1 MAAIVT
7 DDGVTLHAEEAGQ
20 GEPLVF
26 IHEFAGDH
34 RSWEPQVR
42 FFSAAYRCVTY
53 AARGYPPSDVP
64 TDPAAYSQARAVA
77 DAIAVLDGL
86 GIARAHVVGLSMGG
100 FTALHLVLSHP
111 DRILSAVVAGAGY
124 GAQPERADAFRTE
137 SMLTAAAFAAEGA
150 AKVAER
156 YAVGPARVQFQ
167 NKNPRGWAE
176 FAAALAGHSDLGS
189 ALTMRGVQAAR
200 PSLYA
205 LTDELAKVRIPV
217 LVLVGDEDDG
227 CLEPA
232 LMLKRTIPTSG
243 LAVLPRTGHT
253 ANLEEPDVFNRAV
266 DRFLGRRGPRRLA
279 PPRPALGL
287 RLHHGPALTGR
298 VPLPAG
304 EASRGGQHEIRAP
317 AGCGDQIAERRPGR
331 GAGPPHPSRRRLGV
345 VAELLRDPPGA
356 AQDAERRDGRV
367 DGLPDLTRAR
377 YLGAL
382 QRRREQSVGRTGG
395 DAEVVLCWRHREPP
409 RAGFSLTR
417 ACRKRTGDPMV
428 LSTIRS
434 RGVTPPGRGTSP
446 AAPSDRPAPADSGEV
461 RFVGDAVR

>member
-1 MAAIVT
+1 MTGGYVSKTDLVAALLRELVITGELAAGEQLRQRDLAQRFGVSQTPVREAMRRLESEGLLVCDTHRGFTVAAGAGIPAHHGRGSGKSYRNKPVARGTRGADMAAIVT

-34 RSWEPQVR
+34 RSWEPQIR

-64 TDPAAYSQARAVA
+64 TDPAAYSQGRAVA

-86 GIARAHVVGLSMGG
+86 GIARAHLVGLSMGG
-100 FTALHLVLSHP
+100 FTALHLVLARP

-266 DRFLGRRGPRRLA
+266 DRFLGAVARGAWHPRD
-279 PPRPALGL
+279 PRSVSDSTMGL
-287 RLHHGPALTGR
+287 R
-298 VPLPAG
+298 
-304 EASRGGQHEIRAP
+304 
-317 AGCGDQIAERRPGR
+317 
-331 GAGPPHPSRRRLGV
+331 
-345 VAELLRDPPGA
+345 
-356 AQDAERRDGRV
+356 
-367 DGLPDLTRAR
+367 
-377 YLGAL
+377 
-382 QRRREQSVGRTGG
+382 
-395 DAEVVLCWRHREPP
+395 
-409 RAGFSLTR
+409 
-417 ACRKRTGDPMV
+417 
-428 LSTIRS
+428 
-434 RGVTPPGRGTSP
+434 
-446 AAPSDRPAPADSGEV
+446 
-461 RFVGDAVR
+461 

>member
-1 MAAIVT
+1 MTTQGYVSKTDLVAALIRELVITGELAAGEPLRQRDLAQRFGVSQTPVREAMRRLESEGLLVCDTHRGFTVAAPELGPVEENFQIRAALESLGVSLAAHKIDAAGADMAAIVT

-34 RSWEPQVR
+34 RSWESQVR
-42 FFSAAYRCVTY
+42 FFSAAYRCVSY

-77 DAIAVLDGL
+77 DTIAVLDGL
-86 GIARAHVVGLSMGG
+86 GIDRAHLVGLSMGG
-100 FTALHLVLSHP
+100 FTALHLVMSHP
-111 DRILSAVVAGAGY
+111 DRVWSAVVAGAGY

-176 FAAALAGHSDLGS
+176 FAAALAEHSDLGS

-205 LTDELAKVRIPV
+205 LTDELAKVRVPV
-217 LVLVGDEDDG
+217 LVMVGDEDEG

-232 LMLKRTIPTSG
+232 LMLKRTIPTAG

-253 ANLEEPDVFNRAV
+253 ANLEEPDVFNHAV
-266 DRFLGRRGPRRLA
+266 DRFLAAVARGAWHPRD
-279 PPRPALGL
+279 PRSVSDSTMGL
-287 RLHHGPALTGR
+287 R
-298 VPLPAG
+298 
-304 EASRGGQHEIRAP
+304 
-317 AGCGDQIAERRPGR
+317 
-331 GAGPPHPSRRRLGV
+331 
-345 VAELLRDPPGA
+345 
-356 AQDAERRDGRV
+356 
-367 DGLPDLTRAR
+367 
-377 YLGAL
+377 
-382 QRRREQSVGRTGG
+382 
-395 DAEVVLCWRHREPP
+395 
-409 RAGFSLTR
+409 
-417 ACRKRTGDPMV
+417 
-428 LSTIRS
+428 
-434 RGVTPPGRGTSP
+434 
-446 AAPSDRPAPADSGEV
+446 
-461 RFVGDAVR
+461 